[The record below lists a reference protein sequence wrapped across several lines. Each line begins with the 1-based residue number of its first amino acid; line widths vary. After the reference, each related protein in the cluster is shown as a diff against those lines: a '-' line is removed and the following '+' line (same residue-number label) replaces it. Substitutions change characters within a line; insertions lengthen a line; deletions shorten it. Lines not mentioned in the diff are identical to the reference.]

1 MMLRKL
7 NVESWHS
14 TGKFSGLFPRDLSN
28 LSVVEG
34 LQPVA
39 EIANAAL
46 QLSRKSQIGQSHIQ
60 NINQKNIVLVVYLHY
75 LIKLL
80 TFTYSIETF
89 DDIIIVF
96 NKLQGSNPCS
106 TQASIPLLQG

>member
-14 TGKFSGLFPRDLSN
+14 TGRQFSGLFPRDLSN

-46 QLSRKSQIGQSHIQ
+46 QLSISHPEYQSE
-60 NINQKNIVLVVYLHY
+60 K
-75 LIKLL
+75 
-80 TFTYSIETF
+80 YSISGIPSLS
-89 DDIIIVF
+89 DQIVDLHIF
-96 NKLQGSNPCS
+96 N
-106 TQASIPLLQG
+106 